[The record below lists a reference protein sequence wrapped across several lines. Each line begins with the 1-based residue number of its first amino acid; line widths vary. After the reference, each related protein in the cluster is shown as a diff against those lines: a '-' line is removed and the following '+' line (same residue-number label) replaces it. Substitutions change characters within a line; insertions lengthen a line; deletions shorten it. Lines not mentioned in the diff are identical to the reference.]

1 MKTIK
6 IFLASSEELADD
18 RNAFGNLVRRLD
30 KIYEKRNIR
39 IKLFEW
45 EDYDAAYNDCRKQD
59 EYNEFIKSSDM
70 FLALFHTVAG
80 RFTIE
85 EFEVATEE
93 FRKHSSPKI
102 YTYCKDLQPNQ
113 RESPELTAFKKR
125 LFEEMGHYWCRYS
138 NTDSLQLHFVMQLQ
152 LIDNIQ
158 YESLALHQDGEITF
172 DGISIAQ
179 MDKLRF
185 ASDNEEYRKM
195 SRILAALP
203 DKIAKARSMAELYP
217 DNEYLQ
223 QELQDKQNT
232 YNLLKKQFSQ
242 YQQQLFET
250 AQRIVRLQGQ
260 QVTERMRRAME
271 AFNGGQVHEANII
284 LDEAEKDADNL
295 MEAFRQSQILTERK
309 RLSIFSSIEELQLKA
324 STMLTD
330 TSIPIEE
337 RKERVIYIY
346 MKADTYASE
355 VEYSK
360 DKYDKLLSDYASFL
374 NRYAYYNK
382 ALEIYYRLLN
392 LRKDLYGMKNSIT
405 ATIYNDLG
413 LIYGRQSNYKNA
425 LECYIKTLEIKKEI
439 LGQEHPD
446 VATAYNNIGS
456 VYDRQG
462 SYSQALEYYFKALEI
477 SEKTLGTDHPST
489 AVLYNNI
496 GGIYDCKG
504 DYVHALE
511 YYNKNLSIYEN
522 VYGFNHPST
531 AILYNNIG
539 LVYSHQGIFSKALKY
554 YFKALEI
561 KRNVYGKE
569 HPSTATSYNNIGY
582 VYDCQN
588 NHNEALKYYMK
599 ALLVRKKIL
608 NSNHPSIALT
618 YNHIGYIYARQG
630 NYDKAIEYYSQAL
643 LIYESNDL
651 PNLNLAVSY
660 DNIGSVYL
668 YKRTYDKSLE
678 YYFKA
683 LDIRI
688 KILGIKH
695 LDVYDS
701 YNNIQTV
708 YFLLGI
714 YNKALEYCFKALA
727 ILKEYYKS
735 NHSNMA
741 RIYCNIGYIYACQAS
756 YDNSL
761 EYYNKAL
768 ELRTKS
774 LGPKHPH
781 TIFIKQKI
789 EEIKLKIDLA

>member
-93 FRKHSSPKI
+93 FRKHASPKI

-138 NTDSLQLHFVMQLQ
+138 NSDSLQLHFVMQLQ
-152 LIDNIQ
+152 LIDNTQ
-158 YESLALHQDGEITF
+158 YDPLTIKDGEITF
-172 DGISIAQ
+172 EGISIAK

-185 ASDNEEYRKM
+185 AANNEEYRRM
-195 SRILAALP
+195 SRILTTLP
-203 DKIAKARSMAELYP
+203 DKIAKARSIAESYP

-232 YNLLKKQFSQ
+232 YNLLKEQFSQ

-284 LDEAEKDADNL
+284 LDEAERDADNL

-324 STMLTD
+324 STMLAD

-337 RKERVIYIY
+337 RIKRVEYIY
-346 MKADTYASE
+346 MKADAYASE
-355 VEYSK
+355 AEYSK

-374 NRYAYYNK
+374 NRYAHYNK

-392 LRKDLYGMKNSIT
+392 FRKDLYGLKHSIT
-405 ATIYNDLG
+405 ATTYNDLG

-425 LECYIKTLEIKKEI
+425 LECYIKALEIQKEI

-446 VATAYNNIGS
+446 VATTYNNIGS
-456 VYDRQG
+456 VYDRQS
-462 SYSQALEYYFKALEI
+462 SYSQALEYYLKSLEI
-477 SEKTLGTDHPST
+477 SEKTLGTEHPST

-496 GGIYDCKG
+496 GGLYDCKG
-504 DYVHALE
+504 DYTQALE
-511 YYNKNLSIYEN
+511 YYNKNLNIYKN
-522 VYGFNHPST
+522 VYGLNHPST

-539 LVYSHQGIFSKALKY
+539 LVYSHQGLFSKALEY
-554 YFKALEI
+554 YFKALETKKKI
-561 KRNVYGKE
+561 YGKE

-582 VYDCQN
+582 AYDRQG

-599 ALLVRKKIL
+599 ALLIRKKIL
-608 NSNHPSIALT
+608 NANHSSIALT
-618 YNHIGYIYARQG
+618 YNHIGYVYSRQG
-630 NYDKAIEYYSQAL
+630 DYDKAIEYYFQAL
-643 LIYESNDL
+643 IIYESNNMT
-651 PNLNLAVSY
+651 NLNVAVSY
-660 DNIGSVYL
+660 DNIGSIYL
-668 YKRTYDKSLE
+668 YKGTYDKALD

-683 LDIRI
+683 LDIRV
-688 KILGIKH
+688 KILGNKH
-695 LDVYDS
+695 LDMSSS
-701 YNNIQTV
+701 YYNIQSV
-708 YFLLGI
+708 YFLQGI
-714 YNKALEYCFKALA
+714 YDKALEYCFKALA
-727 ILKEYYKS
+727 ILEENYKS
-735 NHSNMA
+735 NHSTMA

-756 YDNSL
+756 YDKSL
-761 EYYNKAL
+761 DYYNKAL
-768 ELRTKS
+768 DLRGKS
-774 LGPKHPH
+774 LGPQHPH

-789 EEIKLKIDLA
+789 EEIKSKTNLV